1 MSTAHK
7 STHGKDSGD
16 LGSGFGGSEGSRREG
31 CCRGQSVNSIPSRE
45 GPHRLAEG
53 ERASEMKSRSD
64 RDNELAYGRKIT
76 ISASSQEK
84 KLELLAAELFQLK
97 AEVEMLQDQRLAL
110 SLVNQILV
118 ANASNHAEL
127 VEAEANRLLI
137 LSEEVS
143 DERKAARIRLVSKWV
158 RASANS
164 HDDTTS
170 SLPLH

>member
-1 MSTAHK
+1 
-7 STHGKDSGD
+7 
-16 LGSGFGGSEGSRREG
+16 
-31 CCRGQSVNSIPSRE
+31 
-45 GPHRLAEG
+45 
-53 ERASEMKSRSD
+53 MKSRSD